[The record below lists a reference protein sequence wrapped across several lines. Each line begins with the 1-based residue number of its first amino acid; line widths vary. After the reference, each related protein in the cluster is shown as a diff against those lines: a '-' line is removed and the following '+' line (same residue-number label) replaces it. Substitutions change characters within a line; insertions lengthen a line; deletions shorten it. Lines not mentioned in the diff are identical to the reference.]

1 MTMFE
6 PDGRAT
12 QRSRNLPPRDARGR
26 FVARP
31 GATPRTARVKPAAPR
46 DASGHARTLPSRDA
60 RGRFVAF
67 PTTSAPSWYVFCA
80 DGYRIP
86 GNTEV
91 MAMAVDARP
100 APQPQPLPLARVV
113 RRGRPAMQWNEIATW
128 ILIAIFVVVVGWQLL
143 HLQLPHH

>member
-1 MTMFE
+1 MTE
-6 PDGRAT
+6 TESRAT
-12 QRSRNLPPRDARGR
+12 QRARSLPPRDARGR

-31 GATPRTARVKPAAPR
+31 GATCRTARVAPAVPR
-46 DASGHARTLPSRDA
+46 DASGRGRLLPSRDA

-91 MAMAVDARP
+91 MAMAVDAR
-100 APQPQPLPLARVV
+100 AAPQPLPLPPARVV
-113 RRGRPAMQWNEIATW
+113 RHRRPAMQWDEIATW
-128 ILIAIFVVVVGWQLL
+128 ILIAVFVVVVGWHLL
-143 HLQLPHH
+143 HLQLPHR

>member
-1 MTMFE
+1 MFE
-6 PDGRAT
+6 TDGRAT
-12 QRSRNLPPRDARGR
+12 RRARNLPPRDARGR

-31 GATPRTARVKPAAPR
+31 GATPKTACVARAVSR
-46 DASGHARTLPSRDA
+46 DASGRVRSRPSRDA

-80 DGYRIP
+80 DDYRIP

-100 APQPQPLPLARVV
+100 APQPLPPARVV
-113 RRGRPAMQWNEIATW
+113 RRRRPAMQWDEIATW
-128 ILIAIFVVVVGWQLL
+128 ILIAIFVVVVGWHCL
-143 HLQLPHH
+143 HLQLPHR

>member
-1 MTMFE
+1 MTE
-6 PDGRAT
+6 TESRGT
-12 QRSRNLPPRDARGR
+12 QRARNLPPRDARGR

-31 GATPRTARVKPAAPR
+31 GATPKTAHVAPAVPR
-46 DASGHARTLPSRDA
+46 DASGRRRLLPSRDA

-67 PTTSAPSWYVFCA
+67 PTTSAPSWYVFGA

-91 MAMAVDARP
+91 MAMAIDARP
-100 APQPQPLPLARVV
+100 APQPQPLPPARVV
-113 RRGRPAMQWNEIATW
+113 RRRRPAMQWDEIATW
-128 ILIAIFVVVVGWQLL
+128 ILIAVFVVVVGWHLL